1 MEFPLFEESNMKSFE
16 KNTIIQGFDM
26 SKLEVEYDY
35 DTDSE
40 QRTHSKE
47 MLSFELC

>member
-1 MEFPLFEESNMKSFE
+1 MKTFE
-16 KNTIIQGFDM
+16 KNNIIHGFDM